1 MNKMKTDIIN
11 FEQKIKEMLKT
22 GEIKYP
28 LIDKDIDEFFK
39 INEKSTPLRKEFKKR
54 ILRSI
59 KKAMEEY
66 NENRV

>member
-1 MNKMKTDIIN
+1 MKTDIIN